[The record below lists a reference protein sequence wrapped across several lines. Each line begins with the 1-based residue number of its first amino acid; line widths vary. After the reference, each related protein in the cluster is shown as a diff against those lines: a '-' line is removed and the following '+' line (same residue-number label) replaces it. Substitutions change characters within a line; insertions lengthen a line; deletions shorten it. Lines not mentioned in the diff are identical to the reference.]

1 MPSERSHPTAPLP
14 VGETGRTMS
23 SAFAELAELEY
34 RLGDWPAAHAS
45 ALESLRA
52 SQTAGLDQEAMAS
65 LVRLACIEAGLGRT
79 HACRIHAA
87 QATDLSRGRGASTA
101 IEAMAGEAVGFLEL
115 GLDRVDAAI
124 DRLERVAELSAQD
137 PGACAPA
144 TTWASDLAEAYVRRG
159 DHRSAEHALA
169 RLTNGSSGVTPGRE
183 RSAALLAGDHA
194 YEPLFKRSL
203 TWSARAQ
210 QPFEFART
218 QLCFGERL
226 HRAGRRQEAGA
237 RVSAALDSFSSLG
250 ARPWAVRARRLL
262 GRLSELSPDPSVGPR
277 HLHGRPVGADLGPR
291 AAQLGRVEAER
302 NHRVGSLALGL
313 FD

>member
-1 MPSERSHPTAPLP
+1 MPSERPHPTAPLP

-23 SAFAELAELEY
+23 SAFAELAEPEY

-65 LVRLACIEAGLGRT
+65 LVRLACIEAGLGRA
-79 HACRIHAA
+79 HDCRRHAA
-87 QATDLSRGRGASTA
+87 EATDLSGRSMSTA

-115 GLDRVDAAI
+115 GLDRVDSAI
-124 DRLERVAELSAQD
+124 DRLERVAELSARD
-137 PGACAPA
+137 PEACAAA
-144 TTWASDLAEAYVRRG
+144 TTWATDLAEAYVRRG
-159 DHRSAEHALA
+159 DRQSAKRSLA
-169 RLTNGSSGVTPGRE
+169 RLTNGSCTGAPGLE
-183 RSAALLAGDHA
+183 RAAALLAGDQA
-194 YEPLFKRSL
+194 YEHLFRRAL
-203 TWSARAQ
+203 AWSTRAQ
-210 QPFEFART
+210 QPFEAART

-226 HRAGRRQEAGA
+226 HRAGRLPEARA
-237 RVSAALDSFSSLG
+237 RVSAARDSFESLG
-250 ARPWAVRARRLL
+250 ARLWAARAGRLL
-262 GRLSELSPDPSVGPR
+262 AGWGDRSSNASLGPR